1 MNKYKVIILSLLISF
16 MGASCED
23 WLYDN
28 VNEDAAHE
36 VLPQQVLPVVLFYSA
51 QLQFDHAE
59 YGAYLTQTLTTGGRN
74 QTSSFAY
81 KSGWGDF
88 LTMNRHP
95 QWRRHFYD
103 IGVNAKEIIDE
114 AHEAQAWN
122 LELIGRTLRLMST
135 QMTTDLFGDMP
146 RSEAYESNSPHYDT
160 QESIYEW
167 MNQEIEELIG
177 MYEDPTYTE
186 AATNIPIDQSID
198 RVFAGDLNKWKHY
211 TYALKARLLLRKLP
225 NWENNAATCQAI
237 ITAVNRALEGWEDVL
252 YRFDGGNGAQ
262 NSPWGEAFGSTE
274 QGGLGWE
281 GRGNMLNSA
290 VPTKYFMENIL
301 GVFESH
307 NNLKGWAEDPRI
319 LAFMSA
325 RPGPSG
331 TSDSG
336 TEMRYLDTNIG
347 MDVSYKVDNYPT
359 LFPEVDG
366 KKVSVYTQNTGYVP
380 LFLEEELLLIKAE
393 ATYWSGD
400 KPTARSLTM
409 QAAEINFDRFNLSSI
424 YGSSYT
430 RYRNN
435 YLGNETGTGNYV
447 TTYFPA
453 DGFNIGH
460 IMRQK
465 YVCLYLQPEQWTDMR
480 RYNYSCEENG
490 IQYDNT
496 YVYPGLKRP
505 NNIYEAHWGDDPK
518 AWINRINYDP
528 ETEEKYNKAELE
540 RLGAY
545 KNYQWLRKP
554 MIWQKI
560 EKNRSITTN
569 NNTRYEKQ
577 SKNSVSSAGNRRII
591 GLRNQRPCKRL
602 GRLGTTNRIR
612 LLGAERC
619 RERR

>member
-393 ATYWSGD
+393 ANYWRGD
-400 KPTARSLTM
+400 KPTARTLTM

-554 MIWQKI
+554 MIWQ
-560 EKNRSITTN
+560 
-569 NNTRYEKQ
+569 
-577 SKNSVSSAGNRRII
+577 
-591 GLRNQRPCKRL
+591 
-602 GRLGTTNRIR
+602 
-612 LLGAERC
+612 
-619 RERR
+619 

>member
-380 LFLEEELLLIKAE
+380 VFLEEELLLIKAE

-554 MIWQKI
+554 MIWQ
-560 EKNRSITTN
+560 
-569 NNTRYEKQ
+569 
-577 SKNSVSSAGNRRII
+577 
-591 GLRNQRPCKRL
+591 
-602 GRLGTTNRIR
+602 
-612 LLGAERC
+612 
-619 RERR
+619 

>member
-198 RVFAGDLNKWKHY
+198 RAFAGDLNKWKHY

-554 MIWQKI
+554 MIWQ
-560 EKNRSITTN
+560 
-569 NNTRYEKQ
+569 
-577 SKNSVSSAGNRRII
+577 
-591 GLRNQRPCKRL
+591 
-602 GRLGTTNRIR
+602 
-612 LLGAERC
+612 
-619 RERR
+619 

>member
-74 QTSSFAY
+74 QASSFAY

-554 MIWQKI
+554 MIWQ
-560 EKNRSITTN
+560 
-569 NNTRYEKQ
+569 
-577 SKNSVSSAGNRRII
+577 
-591 GLRNQRPCKRL
+591 
-602 GRLGTTNRIR
+602 
-612 LLGAERC
+612 
-619 RERR
+619 

>member
-347 MDVSYKVDNYPT
+347 MDISYKVDNYPT

-554 MIWQKI
+554 MIWQ
-560 EKNRSITTN
+560 
-569 NNTRYEKQ
+569 
-577 SKNSVSSAGNRRII
+577 
-591 GLRNQRPCKRL
+591 
-602 GRLGTTNRIR
+602 
-612 LLGAERC
+612 
-619 RERR
+619 

>member
-1 MNKYKVIILSLLISF
+1 MNKYKAIILSLLISF

-225 NWENNAATCQAI
+225 NWENNTATCQAI

-554 MIWQKI
+554 MIWQ
-560 EKNRSITTN
+560 
-569 NNTRYEKQ
+569 
-577 SKNSVSSAGNRRII
+577 
-591 GLRNQRPCKRL
+591 
-602 GRLGTTNRIR
+602 
-612 LLGAERC
+612 
-619 RERR
+619 

>member
-36 VLPQQVLPVVLFYSA
+36 VLPQQVLPIVLFYSA

-307 NNLKGWAEDPRI
+307 NNLRGWAEDPRI

-554 MIWQKI
+554 MIWQ
-560 EKNRSITTN
+560 
-569 NNTRYEKQ
+569 
-577 SKNSVSSAGNRRII
+577 
-591 GLRNQRPCKRL
+591 
-602 GRLGTTNRIR
+602 
-612 LLGAERC
+612 
-619 RERR
+619 

>member
-1 MNKYKVIILSLLISF
+1 MPLMRFCPNRYCLSCCSTRLK
-16 MGASCED
+16 
-23 WLYDN
+23 
-28 VNEDAAHE
+28 
-36 VLPQQVLPVVLFYSA
+36 
-51 QLQFDHAE
+51 LQFDHAE

-225 NWENNAATCQAI
+225 NWENNAATCQAT

-554 MIWQKI
+554 MIWQ
-560 EKNRSITTN
+560 
-569 NNTRYEKQ
+569 
-577 SKNSVSSAGNRRII
+577 
-591 GLRNQRPCKRL
+591 
-602 GRLGTTNRIR
+602 
-612 LLGAERC
+612 
-619 RERR
+619 

>member
-347 MDVSYKVDNYPT
+347 MDVSYKVNNYPT

-554 MIWQKI
+554 MIWQ
-560 EKNRSITTN
+560 
-569 NNTRYEKQ
+569 
-577 SKNSVSSAGNRRII
+577 
-591 GLRNQRPCKRL
+591 
-602 GRLGTTNRIR
+602 
-612 LLGAERC
+612 
-619 RERR
+619 

>member
-28 VNEDAAHE
+28 INEDAAHE

-122 LELIGRTLRLMST
+122 LELISRTLRLMST

-331 TSDSG
+331 TSDSS

-393 ATYWSGD
+393 ATYWSAD

-554 MIWQKI
+554 MIWQ
-560 EKNRSITTN
+560 
-569 NNTRYEKQ
+569 
-577 SKNSVSSAGNRRII
+577 
-591 GLRNQRPCKRL
+591 
-602 GRLGTTNRIR
+602 
-612 LLGAERC
+612 
-619 RERR
+619 

>member
-28 VNEDAAHE
+28 VNKDAAHE

-198 RVFAGDLNKWKHY
+198 RIFAGDLNKWKHY

-554 MIWQKI
+554 MIWQ
-560 EKNRSITTN
+560 
-569 NNTRYEKQ
+569 
-577 SKNSVSSAGNRRII
+577 
-591 GLRNQRPCKRL
+591 
-602 GRLGTTNRIR
+602 
-612 LLGAERC
+612 
-619 RERR
+619 

>member
-28 VNEDAAHE
+28 INEDAAHE

-122 LELIGRTLRLMST
+122 LELISRTLRLMST

-331 TSDSG
+331 TSDSS

-554 MIWQKI
+554 MIWK
-560 EKNRSITTN
+560 
-569 NNTRYEKQ
+569 
-577 SKNSVSSAGNRRII
+577 
-591 GLRNQRPCKRL
+591 
-602 GRLGTTNRIR
+602 
-612 LLGAERC
+612 
-619 RERR
+619 

>member
-545 KNYQWLRKP
+545 KNYQWLLKP
-554 MIWQKI
+554 MIWQ
-560 EKNRSITTN
+560 
-569 NNTRYEKQ
+569 
-577 SKNSVSSAGNRRII
+577 
-591 GLRNQRPCKRL
+591 
-602 GRLGTTNRIR
+602 
-612 LLGAERC
+612 
-619 RERR
+619 

>member
-146 RSEAYESNSPHYDT
+146 RSVAYESNSPHYDT

-307 NNLKGWAEDPRI
+307 NNLRGWAEDPRI

-554 MIWQKI
+554 MIWQ
-560 EKNRSITTN
+560 
-569 NNTRYEKQ
+569 
-577 SKNSVSSAGNRRII
+577 
-591 GLRNQRPCKRL
+591 
-602 GRLGTTNRIR
+602 
-612 LLGAERC
+612 
-619 RERR
+619 

>member
-225 NWENNAATCQAI
+225 NRENNAATCQAI

-331 TSDSG
+331 TSDSS

-554 MIWQKI
+554 MIWQ
-560 EKNRSITTN
+560 
-569 NNTRYEKQ
+569 
-577 SKNSVSSAGNRRII
+577 
-591 GLRNQRPCKRL
+591 
-602 GRLGTTNRIR
+602 
-612 LLGAERC
+612 
-619 RERR
+619 

>member
-528 ETEEKYNKAELE
+528 ETEEKYNRAELE

-554 MIWQKI
+554 MIWQ
-560 EKNRSITTN
+560 
-569 NNTRYEKQ
+569 
-577 SKNSVSSAGNRRII
+577 
-591 GLRNQRPCKRL
+591 
-602 GRLGTTNRIR
+602 
-612 LLGAERC
+612 
-619 RERR
+619 

>member
-103 IGVNAKEIIDE
+103 IGANAKEIIDE

-281 GRGNMLNSA
+281 GRGNMLNLA

-554 MIWQKI
+554 MIWQ
-560 EKNRSITTN
+560 
-569 NNTRYEKQ
+569 
-577 SKNSVSSAGNRRII
+577 
-591 GLRNQRPCKRL
+591 
-602 GRLGTTNRIR
+602 
-612 LLGAERC
+612 
-619 RERR
+619 

>member
-1 MNKYKVIILSLLISF
+1 MNKYKAIILSLLISF

-23 WLYDN
+23 WLYNN

-554 MIWQKI
+554 MIWQ
-560 EKNRSITTN
+560 
-569 NNTRYEKQ
+569 
-577 SKNSVSSAGNRRII
+577 
-591 GLRNQRPCKRL
+591 
-602 GRLGTTNRIR
+602 
-612 LLGAERC
+612 
-619 RERR
+619 

>member
-1 MNKYKVIILSLLISF
+1 MNKYKAIILSLLISF

-331 TSDSG
+331 ISDSG

-554 MIWQKI
+554 MIWQ
-560 EKNRSITTN
+560 
-569 NNTRYEKQ
+569 
-577 SKNSVSSAGNRRII
+577 
-591 GLRNQRPCKRL
+591 
-602 GRLGTTNRIR
+602 
-612 LLGAERC
+612 
-619 RERR
+619 

>member
-16 MGASCED
+16 MGVSCED

-103 IGVNAKEIIDE
+103 IGANAKEIIDE

-331 TSDSG
+331 TSDSS

-554 MIWQKI
+554 MIWQ
-560 EKNRSITTN
+560 
-569 NNTRYEKQ
+569 
-577 SKNSVSSAGNRRII
+577 
-591 GLRNQRPCKRL
+591 
-602 GRLGTTNRIR
+602 
-612 LLGAERC
+612 
-619 RERR
+619 

>member
-307 NNLKGWAEDPRI
+307 NNLRGWAEDPRI

-545 KNYQWLRKP
+545 KNYQCCR
-554 MIWQKI
+554 
-560 EKNRSITTN
+560 
-569 NNTRYEKQ
+569 
-577 SKNSVSSAGNRRII
+577 
-591 GLRNQRPCKRL
+591 
-602 GRLGTTNRIR
+602 GTSW
-612 LLGAERC
+612 RC
-619 RERR
+619 RTGNSDCVCGTGCRHDFGSKAGRKKRNIRNIHKQVKTIRRYRQSV

>member
-28 VNEDAAHE
+28 INEDAAHE

-122 LELIGRTLRLMST
+122 LELISRTLRLMST

-198 RVFAGDLNKWKHY
+198 RIFAGDLNKWKHY

-554 MIWQKI
+554 MIWQ
-560 EKNRSITTN
+560 
-569 NNTRYEKQ
+569 
-577 SKNSVSSAGNRRII
+577 
-591 GLRNQRPCKRL
+591 
-602 GRLGTTNRIR
+602 
-612 LLGAERC
+612 
-619 RERR
+619 

>member
-1 MNKYKVIILSLLISF
+1 MNKYKAIILSLLISF

-122 LELIGRTLRLMST
+122 LELIGRNLRLMST

-554 MIWQKI
+554 MIWQ
-560 EKNRSITTN
+560 
-569 NNTRYEKQ
+569 
-577 SKNSVSSAGNRRII
+577 
-591 GLRNQRPCKRL
+591 
-602 GRLGTTNRIR
+602 
-612 LLGAERC
+612 
-619 RERR
+619 

>member
-1 MNKYKVIILSLLISF
+1 MNKYKAIILSLLISF

-81 KSGWGDF
+81 KSVWGDF

-554 MIWQKI
+554 MIWQ
-560 EKNRSITTN
+560 
-569 NNTRYEKQ
+569 
-577 SKNSVSSAGNRRII
+577 
-591 GLRNQRPCKRL
+591 
-602 GRLGTTNRIR
+602 
-612 LLGAERC
+612 
-619 RERR
+619 

>member
-1 MNKYKVIILSLLISF
+1 MNKYKAIILSLLISF

-95 QWRRHFYD
+95 QWRRHFYN

-307 NNLKGWAEDPRI
+307 SNLKGWAEDPRI

-554 MIWQKI
+554 MIWQ
-560 EKNRSITTN
+560 
-569 NNTRYEKQ
+569 
-577 SKNSVSSAGNRRII
+577 
-591 GLRNQRPCKRL
+591 
-602 GRLGTTNRIR
+602 
-612 LLGAERC
+612 
-619 RERR
+619 

>member
-307 NNLKGWAEDPRI
+307 NNLRGWAEDPRI

-331 TSDSG
+331 TSDSS

-554 MIWQKI
+554 MIWQ
-560 EKNRSITTN
+560 
-569 NNTRYEKQ
+569 
-577 SKNSVSSAGNRRII
+577 
-591 GLRNQRPCKRL
+591 
-602 GRLGTTNRIR
+602 
-612 LLGAERC
+612 
-619 RERR
+619 

>member
-177 MYEDPTYTE
+177 MYEDSTYTE

-496 YVYPGLKRP
+496 YVYPGLKRT

-554 MIWQKI
+554 MIWQ
-560 EKNRSITTN
+560 
-569 NNTRYEKQ
+569 
-577 SKNSVSSAGNRRII
+577 
-591 GLRNQRPCKRL
+591 
-602 GRLGTTNRIR
+602 
-612 LLGAERC
+612 
-619 RERR
+619 

>member
-167 MNQEIEELIG
+167 MNQEIEELIV

-554 MIWQKI
+554 MIWQ
-560 EKNRSITTN
+560 
-569 NNTRYEKQ
+569 
-577 SKNSVSSAGNRRII
+577 
-591 GLRNQRPCKRL
+591 
-602 GRLGTTNRIR
+602 
-612 LLGAERC
+612 
-619 RERR
+619 

>member
-186 AATNIPIDQSID
+186 ATTNIPIDQSID

-307 NNLKGWAEDPRI
+307 SNLKGWAEDPRI

-554 MIWQKI
+554 MIWQ
-560 EKNRSITTN
+560 
-569 NNTRYEKQ
+569 
-577 SKNSVSSAGNRRII
+577 
-591 GLRNQRPCKRL
+591 
-602 GRLGTTNRIR
+602 
-612 LLGAERC
+612 
-619 RERR
+619 

>member
-114 AHEAQAWN
+114 GHEAQAWN

-186 AATNIPIDQSID
+186 AATNIPLDQSID

-554 MIWQKI
+554 MIWQ
-560 EKNRSITTN
+560 
-569 NNTRYEKQ
+569 
-577 SKNSVSSAGNRRII
+577 
-591 GLRNQRPCKRL
+591 
-602 GRLGTTNRIR
+602 
-612 LLGAERC
+612 
-619 RERR
+619 

>member
-1 MNKYKVIILSLLISF
+1 MNKYKVIILSLLISV

-331 TSDSG
+331 TSDSS

-554 MIWQKI
+554 MIWQ
-560 EKNRSITTN
+560 
-569 NNTRYEKQ
+569 
-577 SKNSVSSAGNRRII
+577 
-591 GLRNQRPCKRL
+591 
-602 GRLGTTNRIR
+602 
-612 LLGAERC
+612 
-619 RERR
+619 

>member
-122 LELIGRTLRLMST
+122 LELISRTLRLMST

-331 TSDSG
+331 TSDSS

-430 RYRNN
+430 RYHNN

-554 MIWQKI
+554 MIWQ
-560 EKNRSITTN
+560 
-569 NNTRYEKQ
+569 
-577 SKNSVSSAGNRRII
+577 
-591 GLRNQRPCKRL
+591 
-602 GRLGTTNRIR
+602 
-612 LLGAERC
+612 
-619 RERR
+619 

>member
-237 ITAVNRALEGWEDVL
+237 ITAVTRALEGWEDVL

-554 MIWQKI
+554 MIWQ
-560 EKNRSITTN
+560 
-569 NNTRYEKQ
+569 
-577 SKNSVSSAGNRRII
+577 
-591 GLRNQRPCKRL
+591 
-602 GRLGTTNRIR
+602 
-612 LLGAERC
+612 
-619 RERR
+619 

>member
-36 VLPQQVLPVVLFYSA
+36 VLSQQVLPVVLFYSA

-331 TSDSG
+331 TSDSS

-554 MIWQKI
+554 MIWQ
-560 EKNRSITTN
+560 
-569 NNTRYEKQ
+569 
-577 SKNSVSSAGNRRII
+577 
-591 GLRNQRPCKRL
+591 
-602 GRLGTTNRIR
+602 
-612 LLGAERC
+612 
-619 RERR
+619 

>member
-36 VLPQQVLPVVLFYSA
+36 VLTQQVLPVVLFYSA

-554 MIWQKI
+554 MIWQ
-560 EKNRSITTN
+560 
-569 NNTRYEKQ
+569 
-577 SKNSVSSAGNRRII
+577 
-591 GLRNQRPCKRL
+591 
-602 GRLGTTNRIR
+602 
-612 LLGAERC
+612 
-619 RERR
+619 

>member
-1 MNKYKVIILSLLISF
+1 MNKYKAIILSLLISF

-545 KNYQWLRKP
+545 KNYQWLRKT
-554 MIWQKI
+554 MIWQ
-560 EKNRSITTN
+560 
-569 NNTRYEKQ
+569 
-577 SKNSVSSAGNRRII
+577 
-591 GLRNQRPCKRL
+591 
-602 GRLGTTNRIR
+602 
-612 LLGAERC
+612 
-619 RERR
+619 

>member
-393 ATYWSGD
+393 ATYWSCD

-554 MIWQKI
+554 MIWQ
-560 EKNRSITTN
+560 
-569 NNTRYEKQ
+569 
-577 SKNSVSSAGNRRII
+577 
-591 GLRNQRPCKRL
+591 
-602 GRLGTTNRIR
+602 
-612 LLGAERC
+612 
-619 RERR
+619 

>member
-1 MNKYKVIILSLLISF
+1 MNKYKAIILSLLISF

-505 NNIYEAHWGDDPK
+505 NNIYEAHWGDDPI

-554 MIWQKI
+554 MIWQ
-560 EKNRSITTN
+560 
-569 NNTRYEKQ
+569 
-577 SKNSVSSAGNRRII
+577 
-591 GLRNQRPCKRL
+591 
-602 GRLGTTNRIR
+602 
-612 LLGAERC
+612 
-619 RERR
+619 

>member
-301 GVFESH
+301 GIFESH
-307 NNLKGWAEDPRI
+307 SNLKGWAEDPRI

-554 MIWQKI
+554 MIWQ
-560 EKNRSITTN
+560 
-569 NNTRYEKQ
+569 
-577 SKNSVSSAGNRRII
+577 
-591 GLRNQRPCKRL
+591 
-602 GRLGTTNRIR
+602 
-612 LLGAERC
+612 
-619 RERR
+619 